1 MNKETR
7 LQVYKKY
14 KGHCAYC
21 GCKLELKEMQID
33 HIVPIARGH
42 SDALMKV
49 EKMKRGKEDI
59 SNYNPSCRSC
69 NFRKGMLNIEEF
81 RQAIMNG
88 LKVLERNFTYRLMHK
103 YHLIE
108 FGNTK
113 VKFYFERKRK

>member
-1 MNKETR
+1 VNKEIR
-7 LQVYKKY
+7 LKVYNKY
-14 KGHCAYC
+14 NGHCAYC
-21 GCKLELKEMQID
+21 GCKLEYKEMQVD
-33 HIVPIARGH
+33 HIIPIARGH

-69 NFRKGMLNIEEF
+69 NFRKGMLDIEEF

-108 FGNTK
+108 FGKSK
-113 VKFYFERKRK
+113 VKFYFERKHK